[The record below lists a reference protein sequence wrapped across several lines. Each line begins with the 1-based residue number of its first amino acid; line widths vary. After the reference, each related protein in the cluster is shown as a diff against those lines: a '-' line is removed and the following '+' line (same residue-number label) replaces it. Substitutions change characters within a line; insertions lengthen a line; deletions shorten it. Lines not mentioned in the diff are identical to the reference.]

1 MSSLSVYSAESGGE
15 KRNYSLFMDD
25 RSNNDSND
33 GVNVDDN
40 EIDYGGANDFM
51 GRIPKN
57 MTAVH
62 QVTLLFQ
69 EYDESK
75 PKAAET
81 TNVTVNLFNFISA
94 MAGDRVRTG
103 STSDLKAVFGRAE
116 EYFSD
121 AYENFPKKNDAI
133 NKFFQYIPDVFNST
147 WPPLFQQYVAEMRD
161 EEPSRDWLKRHSSI
175 PNKDPDILKKYY
187 FGYRVFEAYGE
198 VKLVINNHLNKLF
211 IKIRQE

>member
-15 KRNYSLFMDD
+15 KRNYSLFSDD
-25 RSNNDSND
+25 HSNNDSND

-40 EIDYGGANDFM
+40 EIDYG

-75 PKAAET
+75 PKTAET
-81 TNVTVNLFNFISA
+81 TNVTFNLLNFIPA

-103 STSDLKAVFGRAE
+103 CTSDLKAVFGRAE

-121 AYENFPKKNDAI
+121 AYENFPKKMMLLTNSFSI
-133 NKFFQYIPDVFNST
+133 FQMFLIALGLRY
-147 WPPLFQQYVAEMRD
+147 
-161 EEPSRDWLKRHSSI
+161 SSSMLQ
-175 PNKDPDILKKYY
+175 K
-187 FGYRVFEAYGE
+187 
-198 VKLVINNHLNKLF
+198 
-211 IKIRQE
+211 

>member
-1 MSSLSVYSAESGGE
+1 
-15 KRNYSLFMDD
+15 
-25 RSNNDSND
+25 
-33 GVNVDDN
+33 
-40 EIDYGGANDFM
+40 M

-75 PKAAET
+75 PKTAET

-94 MAGDRVRTG
+94 IAGDRVRTG

-121 AYENFPKKNDAI
+121 AYENFPKKMMLLTNSFSI
-133 NKFFQYIPDVFNST
+133 FQMFLIALGLRY
-147 WPPLFQQYVAEMRD
+147 
-161 EEPSRDWLKRHSSI
+161 SSSMLQ
-175 PNKDPDILKKYY
+175 K
-187 FGYRVFEAYGE
+187 
-198 VKLVINNHLNKLF
+198 
-211 IKIRQE
+211 

>member
-75 PKAAET
+75 PKTAET

-116 EYFSD
+116 EYFTD
-121 AYENFPKKNDAI
+121 AYENFPKKMM
-133 NKFFQYIPDVFNST
+133 QLTNS
-147 WPPLFQQYVAEMRD
+147 
-161 EEPSRDWLKRHSSI
+161 SSI
-175 PNKDPDILKKYY
+175 FQIYSTALGLRSLSSMLQK
-187 FGYRVFEAYGE
+187 
-198 VKLVINNHLNKLF
+198 
-211 IKIRQE
+211 